1 VGLPELITKEMNVFK
16 NIKNELKQTTWP
28 TKAEL
33 VKTSMYTIVLCAIIA
48 LLLLVLDLFFHG
60 TVNCFLEGFKS
71 EICPISNFLN

>member
-1 VGLPELITKEMNVFK
+1 VGLPELITKEMNVLK

>member
-71 EICPISNFLN
+71 EICPISNFFN

>member
-1 VGLPELITKEMNVFK
+1 MGLPELITKEMNVLK

>member
-1 VGLPELITKEMNVFK
+1 VGLPELITKEMNVLK
-16 NIKNELKQTTWP
+16 NIKKELKQTTWP